1 MQYSRPELS
10 FICMVSM
17 LTVCWMLPFTSCNED
32 TKVLSARGL
41 THVPK
46 NLSENLVTLDLSSNN
61 ITAINIDDFHNLKQ
75 VKLICLSYNQI
86 QSLHERSFEHASCLQ
101 ELDLSYNNIVHLP
114 HSIFSS
120 NQDLE
125 KLYLKGNRLQLFGN
139 LSKAEHI
146 LDSQSLIYLDVSF
159 CNITY
164 ISCESLEGLPNLT
177 TFITDGNPFTRQDVE
192 IRNSSIN
199 PRKMKSDLC
208 NSTIYEKFSYN
219 LQEQGGEVN
228 STTLSPR
235 SEAKG
240 GQLDPNLLYSAIGM
254 SVFLFIAAVICYS
267 LNSIYKNR
275 RANKVAIKNH
285 NALKA
290 LQSRPLPQP
299 PFQDGGY
306 EAPITPSNECISSI
320 TSNNLHLNKNRRY
333 IRVPSSEN
341 DNVIKTYTTTCQVS
355 VEVNHG
361 SAHSLSGSTEHQD
374 NLPYPSGIC
383 IYSHSDLT
391 EEEEEV
397 NNLPVTL
404 MDVNYSTS
412 TSPHFSGA
420 NQPSPTGI
428 PPRPC
433 QRLGCP
439 QDVGYFEN
447 KKAPARA
454 PPTSPA
460 SPTRNVTMFSVKN
473 INSKNV
479 FISSTSIELGHG
491 S

>member
-1 MQYSRPELS
+1 
-10 FICMVSM
+10 
-17 LTVCWMLPFTSCNED
+17 
-32 TKVLSARGL
+32 
-41 THVPK
+41 
-46 NLSENLVTLDLSSNN
+46 
-61 ITAINIDDFHNLKQ
+61 
-75 VKLICLSYNQI
+75 
-86 QSLHERSFEHASCLQ
+86 
-101 ELDLSYNNIVHLP
+101 
-114 HSIFSS
+114 
-120 NQDLE
+120 
-125 KLYLKGNRLQLFGN
+125 
-139 LSKAEHI
+139 
-146 LDSQSLIYLDVSF
+146 
-159 CNITY
+159 
-164 ISCESLEGLPNLT
+164 
-177 TFITDGNPFTRQDVE
+177 
-192 IRNSSIN
+192 
-199 PRKMKSDLC
+199 
-208 NSTIYEKFSYN
+208 
-219 LQEQGGEVN
+219 
-228 STTLSPR
+228 
-235 SEAKG
+235 
-240 GQLDPNLLYSAIGM
+240 
-254 SVFLFIAAVICYS
+254 
-267 LNSIYKNR
+267 
-275 RANKVAIKNH
+275 
-285 NALKA
+285 
-290 LQSRPLPQP
+290 
-299 PFQDGGY
+299 
-306 EAPITPSNECISSI
+306 
-320 TSNNLHLNKNRRY
+320 
-333 IRVPSSEN
+333 
-341 DNVIKTYTTTCQVS
+341 VS